1 MTAMRKY
8 TRRFKDFLRDEDGLI
23 LAEGIVM
30 MPLIIWALVAMF
42 IYWDVFRTINV
53 TQKAAYSVA
62 DLLSRQRDTVPLT
75 FANGLQNILTFLTPG
90 GHPVKMRI
98 TSFECISPALPSQPG
113 VSQPCDDTLGS
124 YRLLFSFSP
133 GNKVTALT
141 QANIQGWKTT
151 RVPVLNNGESVFVVE
166 TSVEF
171 KTQMKTVLAGFLVG
185 VDDGTYGEFIVTR
198 PRHRRLCLEG
208 TNTCS

>member
-1 MTAMRKY
+1 MRKPIQ
-8 TRRFKDFLRDEDGLI
+8 RFKQFLRDEDGLI
-23 LAEGIVM
+23 LAETVVM
-30 MPLIIWALVAMF
+30 LPLLIWALVAMF

-53 TQKAAYSVA
+53 TQKASYAIA
-62 DLLSRQRDTVPLT
+62 DLLSRQRDTIPTT
-75 FANGLQNILTFLTPG
+75 FANGLQNVADFLTPG
-90 GHPVKMRI
+90 GHPVKLRI
-98 TSFECISPALPSQPG
+98 TSFECVSPPLATQPG
-113 VSQPCDDTLGS
+113 VTQACNATLGS

-133 GNKVTALT
+133 GGKVTALN
-141 QANIQGWKTT
+141 QADIQPWKMT

-185 VDDGTYGEFIVTR
+185 VQDGTYGEFVVTR

-208 TNTCS
+208 TSTCT

>member
-1 MTAMRKY
+1 MTAMRKS
-8 TRRFKDFLRDEDGLI
+8 TRRIKDFLRDEDGLI
-23 LAEGIVM
+23 LVEGLVM
-30 MPLIIWALVAMF
+30 LPLIIWALVAMF
-42 IYWDVFRTINV
+42 IYWDVFRTINI

-62 DLLSRQRDTVPLT
+62 DLLSRQRDTIPLT
-75 FANGLQNILTFLTPG
+75 FANGLQKVGEFLTPG
-90 GHPVKMRI
+90 GHPIKMRI
-98 TSFECISPALPSQPG
+98 TSFECVSPALPAQPT
-113 VSQPCDDTLGS
+113 VTQPCNATLGT

-133 GNKVTALT
+133 GAKVTPLT
-141 QANIQGWKTT
+141 QANIQSWKMV

-198 PRHRRLCLEG
+198 PRHRRLCLQG
-208 TNTCS
+208 TTTCT

>member
-8 TRRFKDFLRDEDGLI
+8 TRRFKDYLREEDGLI
-23 LAEGIVM
+23 LAEGLIM
-30 MPLIIWALVAMF
+30 LPLIIWALVAMF

-62 DLLSRQRDTVPLT
+62 DLLSRQRDTIPLT
-75 FANGLQNILTFLTPG
+75 FANGLQNIATFLTPG

-98 TSFECISPALPSQPG
+98 TSFECISPPLASEPG
-113 VSQPCDDTLGS
+113 VTQACTDSRGS

-133 GNKVTALT
+133 GGKVTPLT

-151 RVPVLNNGESVFVVE
+151 RVPIINNGESVFVVE

-171 KTQMKTVLAGFLVG
+171 KTQMKTVLAGFLVA
-185 VDDGTYGEFIVTR
+185 VDDNTYGEFVVTR

-208 TNTCS
+208 TSTCT